1 VRIRVAPEGVRST
14 GDHETSLEAI
24 MSTAPDPG
32 PGIIGIE
39 LSALSTYGAQPG
51 NIQGVTFWPRA
62 LARLIDLLVH
72 FSVSFAAGIFFTIML
87 FIAAAGHPSRLAI
100 ARLSRFS
107 ITAFVMALL
116 GSIAYQAICEGV
128 HGSSLGKL
136 VLSMVVVQEDGS
148 PCRLGSAVIRSFA
161 YVIDGLF
168 FGLIGYAAMQNS
180 PQEQRHGDEWAHT
193 VVCKRSNAPPA
204 SLRGRGRFVAAFV
217 LALMADAAIAML
229 SLLLK
234 LNG

>member
-1 VRIRVAPEGVRST
+1 
-14 GDHETSLEAI
+14 LEAI

-51 NIQGVTFWPRA
+51 SIQGVTFWPRA
-62 LARLIDLLVH
+62 LARLVDLLVH

-180 PQEQRHGDEWAHT
+180 PQEQRHGDEWAQHGGLQAVECST
-193 VVCKRSNAPPA
+193 GESAGKRAI
-204 SLRGRGRFVAAFV
+204 RGRLRACAHGGRCDRNAVITIEV
-217 LALMADAAIAML
+217 EWVSTGSHRLGGRRGRRTL
-229 SLLLK
+229 
-234 LNG
+234 